1 MQVSVNK
8 YSHRE
13 LHRIIGDAAHAIE
26 KARRE
31 DPTALQEISDS
42 TDGDPFRVLIATI
55 LSHRTKDPVTAL
67 ASSRLFAKYPRPIR
81 LARADPRTIARLIKP
96 VGFYNTK
103 AKTVKRVARI
113 ILEKYKGKVS
123 DDMEELLK
131 LPSVGRKTANCVLV
145 YGFKRPAIPV
155 DTHVHRIFNRLGVVK
170 TKTPEETEQELT
182 RIVDRRDWLP
192 LNEVFVK
199 FGQLI
204 CKPIG
209 PKCSVCPLNDRCQ
222 WYRDNYRDKT
232 KTTIIAP
239 IPTRRTVPAASK
251 SMPSK
256 LVGRSVASTAPVDA
270 TATPVAMKT
279 NVPVNRFFA
288 AKNLGASTASPFPI
302 A

>member
-1 MQVSVNK
+1 LQVGVNK

-13 LHRIIGDAAHAIE
+13 LHQIIRDAAHAIK

-31 DPTALQEISDS
+31 GPTALQEISDS

-67 ASSRLFAKYPRPIR
+67 ASSRLFAKYPKPTQ
-81 LARADPRTIARLIKP
+81 LAKADTRTIGRLIKP

-103 AKTVKRVARI
+103 ARTVKRVARI
-113 ILEKYKGKVS
+113 ILEKYNGKVP
-123 DDMEELLK
+123 DDMDELLE

-170 TKTPEETEQELT
+170 TKTPDETEQELT
-182 RIVDRRDWLP
+182 RVVDREDWLP

-204 CKPIG
+204 CRPIG
-209 PKCSVCPLNDRCQ
+209 PKCPVCPLNDRCQ
-222 WYRDNYRDKT
+222 WYQEKT
-232 KTTIIAP
+232 LG
-239 IPTRRTVPAASK
+239 K
-251 SMPSK
+251 S
-256 LVGRSVASTAPVDA
+256 
-270 TATPVAMKT
+270 
-279 NVPVNRFFA
+279 
-288 AKNLGASTASPFPI
+288 AKF
-302 A
+302 